1 MEPNTT
7 RPSSLYAATAY
18 AGRGWASYPLAP
30 NAKVP
35 LRGSHGLLD
44 ATTDPDVLARLFSQ
58 PTLNVGIRTGSVSK
72 LVVVDIDC
80 HLGGP
85 NGFAALEDMT
95 RLDLQLPAGDRD
107 YGSAMVGTPSGGLHF
122 YYALP
127 DGVKLKNSASVLA
140 PGIDVRAEGGYVV
153 APPSQTPAGPYLW
166 KQYPARLMPA
176 PQWLI
181 ESCKIEF
188 PVERPQH
195 RPMRPT
201 DEMPPTVAEMIKDR
215 LERIQNA
222 PRGQRNH
229 TLNREGFYLAQFVGR
244 GFDVDDLDAM
254 LLGAA
259 AKLDMPQREVRR
271 TIDGALGE
279 GLRRSFH

>member
-1 MEPNTT
+1 MKPDTA
-7 RPSSLYAATAY
+7 RYPASFAAAVYAA
-18 AGRGWASYPLAP
+18 RGWASYPLAP
-30 NAKVP
+30 NAKIP

-44 ATTDPDVLARLFSQ
+44 ATTDRDVLTRLFAQ
-58 PTLNVGIRTGSVSK
+58 PGLNVGIRTGSVSK

-85 NGFAALEDMT
+85 NGFEALAEPA
-95 RLDLQLPAGDRD
+95 RLNLQLPTGSPE
-107 YGSAMVGTPSGGLHF
+107 YGSAKVATPSGGLHF

-127 DGVKLKNSASVLA
+127 DGVKLKNSAGVLA

-153 APPSQTPAGPYLW
+153 APPSRTPAGSYLW
-166 KQYPARLMPA
+166 KRYPARLMAA

-181 ESCKIEF
+181 ESCKIEI
-188 PVERPQH
+188 RPQRYQH
-195 RPMRPT
+195 RPMRPN

-215 LERIQNA
+215 LERIENA

-229 TLNREGFYLAQFVGR
+229 TLNREAFYLAHFVGR
-244 GFDVDDLDAM
+244 GFGADDLDAM

-259 AKLDMPQREVRR
+259 AKLDMPHREIRR
-271 TIDGALGE
+271 TIDGALGD
-279 GLRRSFH
+279 GLRRSFP